1 MSFYLRKSIRVG
13 PIRFNLSK
21 SGIGVSAG
29 ITGFRIGTGPRG
41 NYVHMG
47 RGGVYYRKTLS
58 PSRGS
63 RSQPQPGG
71 EPNFAVSSQ
80 RGVGPMV
87 EIESSGVAAM
97 NDSSSAELLQ
107 ELNEKKR
114 KIRIG
119 PWIVILAVLST
130 AASFFAALHPAIQA
144 VMILGWIVA
153 VYLAFRRDAL
163 TKTVVLFYAFDEVLE
178 RAYGA
183 LHEAAARLAS
193 CAGHWHIAA
202 SGKVYERKYHA
213 GASSLVDRKPTPIRR
228 TSPPFLKTNVETI
241 SIGVGRQTMF
251 LFPDRVLVYESGKIG
266 AIGYDQLQ
274 ISVSQTQ
281 FIERPPAPGDA
292 QVVGQTWQY
301 VNKKGGPDRRF
312 ANNPV
317 LPICLYD
324 ELYFSSASGLNEII
338 QVSRCGVGESF
349 QNAVSALSSH
359 LAEATTKA
367 GEVHREP
374 SYCIGRNGEDLGE
387 LPISKIKDML
397 ARGELLL
404 QDSYFDLDAKV
415 WRPLYE
421 VMKLWEKND

>member
-1 MSFYLRKSIRVG
+1 MSFYLRKSIKVG

-29 ITGFRIGTGPRG
+29 ITGFRVGTGPRG

-58 PSRGS
+58 PSDSS
-63 RSQPQPGG
+63 RSHTQNGG
-71 EPNFAVSSQ
+71 ETNPPDANSQ

-87 EIESSGVAAM
+87 EIESGDVTAM
-97 NDSSSAELLQ
+97 VDSSSAELLQ

-114 KIRIG
+114 KIRIA
-119 PWIVILAVLST
+119 PVIIILAVLFS
-130 AASFFAALHPAIQA
+130 AALFLALIHPVIQVA
-144 VMILGWIVA
+144 MILAWIVA

-163 TKTVVLFYAFDEVLE
+163 VKTVVLFYAFDEVLE

-183 LHEAAARLAS
+183 LHEASAGLAS

-228 TSPPFLKTNVETI
+228 TSPPFLKTNVETV

-266 AIGYDQLQ
+266 AIGYDQLRV
-274 ISVSQTQ
+274 SVSQTQ

-292 QVVGQTWQY
+292 RVVGQTWQY

-312 ANNPV
+312 ANNPM
-317 LPICLYD
+317 LPICLYE
-324 ELYFSSASGLNEII
+324 ELHFTSPTGLNEII
-338 QVSRCGVGESF
+338 QLSRCGIGESF
-349 QNAVSALSSH
+349 QKAVSTLSSH
-359 LAEATTKA
+359 LAGAT
-367 GEVHREP
+367 P
-374 SYCIGRNGEDLGE
+374 
-387 LPISKIKDML
+387 
-397 ARGELLL
+397 
-404 QDSYFDLDAKV
+404 
-415 WRPLYE
+415 
-421 VMKLWEKND
+421 